1 VKTPYHTPFLPA
13 NGAGR
18 CVERAVLCALAII
31 AALSVLGIGR
41 DLAALAVSVGHDVIV
56 AKQSPPID
64 HKRAAGL

>member
-1 VKTPYHTPFLPA
+1 MKTPYHTPFLPA

-18 CVERAVLCALAII
+18 RVERVVLGALAIL

-56 AKQSPPID
+56 AKQFSSID